1 MPSNACDR
9 CHRRKVRCDKI
20 QPQCGPCKRADVA
33 CEYAVSEHQLRRR
46 NVQKLE
52 RRIRELMDCNEGLT
66 QQLRR
71 SEEVTR
77 RSEDVAIRS
86 EGARRSEDVERGEAS
101 VHDSPGDGEVAEEVI
116 QMSLIAGGGHHFV
129 GSTSGLLLAN
139 LLQSRPQPS
148 SSFTTS
154 WKPNSLPGLPSPQTN
169 SGLPPKSLASE
180 LLKAY
185 CSHDHLCY
193 PFLSTKSLYRSL
205 DAVYEDSSAKDPVDV
220 FFVDMT
226 LAIGT
231 AQVHKFN
238 WNGVYDAETHYNR
251 AMTRLADVL
260 AIDGIERLQ
269 ALLLVCQYRMGT
281 TSSNTTTSVWHLIG
295 VAART
300 CLEMGLHRAATYAL
314 PQTLDDAT
322 RKVKEEEMETKRRC
336 FWSLAALDRVTSLAL
351 GRPLALQLE
360 DIDVDLPPSSTADQL
375 PEDSSPLSSAPY
387 GTPQYRAATSV
398 FVHIVRYRLICGK
411 IINALHRSAKHVTFP
426 NTSYEEMRTALA
438 RELQEWHTETAN
450 LPLVKSDTAASPA
463 SGSSFRS
470 GEWYRLLYHNGM
482 LMLFRPSPCL
492 NDAAVNSLALQNIY
506 DSAREA
512 ISLYASL
519 HRSRKLNYSWITMHT
534 VFLAGLSYIFALRH
548 HFSGSEPQ
556 RARLHTTPTINQ
568 VVNDTRACSKVLFPE
583 HSKDAQFWLW
593 PRRDLTSGSIYVLSF
608 VEMTDSVAEAE
619 MPGPVPPIRI
629 GNVSGATGD
638 HPHAMSRMVRSGN
651 VHVITGDWL
660 SEMNIAWNAITKQEV
675 DPNLGYENGFYE
687 QLDECLDDIMQRDI
701 RVVTNAGAL
710 NTDAL
715 YDKVRA
721 LCEKRGYGGFVVAKV
736 LGDDVSDVVRRRDV
750 QITHLDHPEQTLDSW
765 GFTPCCATA
774 YIGCWGIVQALRSGA
789 RIVIC
794 GRCTDASPVMGAAAW
809 YHGWREDQYEEL
821 AGSLLAAHLIECG
834 PYVVGANFSG
844 FKDFL
849 PELVDIAFPIAEI
862 DPRGRCTIGRT
873 AEGGGRVTKETV
885 TAQLLY
891 ELQGHLYLNPDVVAD
906 LSGVH
911 VEQES
916 ENRVS
921 VSGVKG
927 LPPPPTA
934 KVMIAAKGGFQ
945 AEATFYINGLDVYEK
960 AAMMKNQLA
969 HMFKD
974 SNFSRL
980 SIELYGTPAENPT
993 SQQAGTVSL
1002 RVFAQARRKEDIEA
1016 PKFKVP
1022 IYALRMQSYPGYHM
1036 NLDFRTMVPK
1046 PFMEMFPALM
1056 PVSAIEHRVEMS
1068 TGTSHRIEPPAKTAK
1083 YPIVRP
1089 STETHGPVDMLTFGP
1104 TEWAPLGSVV
1114 HARSGDKGDNS
1125 NVGFFVRNDD
1135 EYAWLRNLLTVS
1147 KLKQLFGDDW
1157 FKGDPERRV
1166 ERVEFPGVNAVHFR
1180 VLDNLNGGIA
1190 SSDRIDGL
1198 GKGIGEYLRSRYV
1211 DVPKAFLERGR
1222 I

>member
-46 NVQKLE
+46 NIQKLE
-52 RRIRELMDCNEGLT
+52 RRIRDLQANNETLSE
-66 QQLRR
+66 QLRR
-71 SEEVTR
+71 SEGPIQER
-77 RSEDVAIRS
+77 HGSERDTTGS
-86 EGARRSEDVERGEAS
+86 NTE
-101 VHDSPGDGEVAEEVI
+101 SPLGDGEVAEEVI

-148 SSFTTS
+148 SSLHAS
-154 WKPNSLPGLPSPQTN
+154 GWKPNAISDLTPQGG
-169 SGLPPKSLASE
+169 SGLPPKTLASE

-205 DAVYEDSSAKDPVDV
+205 DAVYEEGRDKDPVDA

-260 AIDGIERLQ
+260 ARDGIERLQ

-314 PQTLDDAT
+314 PPANEHDES
-322 RKVKEEEMETKRRC
+322 RKAKEEEMETKRRC
-336 FWSLAALDRVTSLAL
+336 FWSLVALDRVTSLAL

-360 DIDVDLPPSSTADQL
+360 DIDVDLPPSSTPDQL

-411 IINALHRSAKHVTFP
+411 IINALHRSTKHVSFASI
-426 NTSYEEMRTALA
+426 SYEEMRTALA

-450 LPLVKSDTAASPA
+450 LPLVKSDATAASPA
-463 SGSSFRS
+463 SGSSFRCE
-470 GEWYRLLYHNGM
+470 EWYRLLYHN
-482 LMLFRPSPCL
+482 
-492 NDAAVNSLALQNIY
+492 VHK
-506 DSAREA
+506 RE
-512 ISLYASL
+512 
-519 HRSRKLNYSWITMHT
+519 
-534 VFLAGLSYIFALRH
+534 
-548 HFSGSEPQ
+548 
-556 RARLHTTPTINQ
+556 
-568 VVNDTRACSKVLFPE
+568 
-583 HSKDAQFWLW
+583 
-593 PRRDLTSGSIYVLSF
+593 
-608 VEMTDSVAEAE
+608 EMDSVAETE
-619 MPGPVPPIRI
+619 NHQPVPPIRI

-638 HPHAMSRMVRSGN
+638 HPHAMSRMVRTGN
-651 VHVITGDWL
+651 VNVITGDWL

-675 DPNLGYENGFYE
+675 DPNLGYENGFFE
-687 QLDECLDDIMQRDI
+687 QLDECLDDIIQRGI

-721 LCEKRGYGGFVVAKV
+721 LCEKRGYGDAIVAKV
-736 LGDDVSDVVRRRDV
+736 LGDDVSDVVMNGDV
-750 QITHLDHPEQTLDSW
+750 RVTHLDHPEQTLETW

-774 YIGCWGIVQALRSGA
+774 YIGCWGIVQALRAGA

-821 AGSLLAAHLIECG
+821 AGSLLGAHLIECG

-862 DPRGRCTIGRT
+862 DPRGRCIIGRT
-873 AEGGGRVTKETV
+873 GEGGGRVTKETV

-906 LSGVH
+906 LSGVR

-916 ENRVS
+916 PNRVS
-921 VSGVKG
+921 VSCVKG
-927 LPPPPTA
+927 FPPPPTA
-934 KVMIAAKGGFQ
+934 KVMVAAKGGFQ
-945 AEATFYINGLDVYEK
+945 AEATFYINGLDVAEK
-960 AAMMKNQLA
+960 AAMMKAQLA

-974 SNFSRL
+974 ANFSRL
-980 SIELYGTPAENPT
+980 SIELYGTPADNPT

-1016 PKFKVP
+1016 SKFKVP

-1056 PVSAIEHRVEMS
+1056 PVSAIDHRVVMS
-1068 TGTSHRIEPPAKTAK
+1068 TGTKHRVEPPTHTAK

-1104 TEWAPLGSVV
+1104 IEWAPLGSVV

-1157 FKGDPERRV
+1157 FKMNPDRRV
-1166 ERVEFPGVNAVHFR
+1166 ERVEFPGINAVHFR

-1211 DVPKAFLERGR
+1211 DVPKAFLDRGR

>member
-1 MPSNACDR
+1 M
-9 CHRRKVRCDKI
+9 
-20 QPQCGPCKRADVA
+20 
-33 CEYAVSEHQLRRR
+33 
-46 NVQKLE
+46 
-52 RRIRELMDCNEGLT
+52 
-66 QQLRR
+66 
-71 SEEVTR
+71 
-77 RSEDVAIRS
+77 
-86 EGARRSEDVERGEAS
+86 
-101 VHDSPGDGEVAEEVI
+101 
-116 QMSLIAGGGHHFV
+116 
-129 GSTSGLLLAN
+129 
-139 LLQSRPQPS
+139 
-148 SSFTTS
+148 
-154 WKPNSLPGLPSPQTN
+154 
-169 SGLPPKSLASE
+169 
-180 LLKAY
+180 
-185 CSHDHLCY
+185 
-193 PFLSTKSLYRSL
+193 
-205 DAVYEDSSAKDPVDV
+205 
-220 FFVDMT
+220 
-226 LAIGT
+226 
-231 AQVHKFN
+231 
-238 WNGVYDAETHYNR
+238 
-251 AMTRLADVL
+251 
-260 AIDGIERLQ
+260 
-269 ALLLVCQYRMGT
+269 
-281 TSSNTTTSVWHLIG
+281 
-295 VAART
+295 
-300 CLEMGLHRAATYAL
+300 
-314 PQTLDDAT
+314 
-322 RKVKEEEMETKRRC
+322 
-336 FWSLAALDRVTSLAL
+336 LDR
-351 GRPLALQLE
+351 
-360 DIDVDLPPSSTADQL
+360 
-375 PEDSSPLSSAPY
+375 
-387 GTPQYRAATSV
+387 
-398 FVHIVRYRLICGK
+398 
-411 IINALHRSAKHVTFP
+411 
-426 NTSYEEMRTALA
+426 
-438 RELQEWHTETAN
+438 
-450 LPLVKSDTAASPA
+450 
-463 SGSSFRS
+463 
-470 GEWYRLLYHNGM
+470 
-482 LMLFRPSPCL
+482 
-492 NDAAVNSLALQNIY
+492 
-506 DSAREA
+506 
-512 ISLYASL
+512 
-519 HRSRKLNYSWITMHT
+519 
-534 VFLAGLSYIFALRH
+534 
-548 HFSGSEPQ
+548 
-556 RARLHTTPTINQ
+556 
-568 VVNDTRACSKVLFPE
+568 
-583 HSKDAQFWLW
+583 
-593 PRRDLTSGSIYVLSF
+593 
-608 VEMTDSVAEAE
+608 
-619 MPGPVPPIRI
+619 PPIRI

-721 LCEKRGYGGFVVAKV
+721 LCEKRGYGDCVVAKV
-736 LGDDVSDVVRRRDV
+736 LGDDVSDVVMDRERRRDV

-906 LSGVH
+906 LSGVQ

-945 AEATFYINGLDVYEK
+945 AEATFYINGLDVFEK

-980 SIELYGTPAENPT
+980 SIELYGTPADNPT

-1002 RVFAQARRKEDIEA
+1002 RVFAQARRKEDIDA

-1068 TGTSHRIEPPAKTAK
+1068 TGASHRIEPPAKTAK

-1089 STETHGPVDMLTFGP
+1089 STETHGPVDILTFGP

-1166 ERVEFPGVNAVHFR
+1166 ERVEFPGINAVHFR

>member
-52 RRIRELMDCNEGLT
+52 RRIRELMDCNESLT

-77 RSEDVAIRS
+77 RSEEAT
-86 EGARRSEDVERGEAS
+86 RRSEDVERAGTE
-101 VHDSPGDGEVAEEVI
+101 VVQDSPGDGEVAEEVI

-148 SSFTTS
+148 SSLTTS
-154 WKPNSLPGLPSPQTN
+154 GWKPNSLPGLTSPQAN
-169 SGLPPKSLASE
+169 SGLPPKTLASE

-205 DAVYEDSSAKDPVDV
+205 DAVYEESSAKDPVDA

-260 AIDGIERLQ
+260 ARDGIERLQ

-314 PQTLDDAT
+314 PQTLDDVT

-336 FWSLAALDRVTSLAL
+336 FWSLVALDRVTSLAL

-411 IINALHRSAKHVTFP
+411 IINALHRSTKHVTFS

-470 GEWYRLLYHNGM
+470 EEWYRLLYHNGM

-492 NDAAVNSLALQNIY
+492 NDAAVNSIALQNVY

-512 ISLYASL
+512 ISLYA
-519 HRSRKLNYSWITMHT
+519 T
-534 VFLAGLSYIFALRH
+534 VSERWDLARNCSDLFDRLSDAVVADVVEASVAAPVQFSADLAGMTVDTSH
-548 HFSGSEPQ
+548 HIKMLD
-556 RARLHTTPTINQ
+556 R
-568 VVNDTRACSKVLFPE
+568 
-583 HSKDAQFWLW
+583 
-593 PRRDLTSGSIYVLSF
+593 
-608 VEMTDSVAEAE
+608 
-619 MPGPVPPIRI
+619 PPIRI

-721 LCEKRGYGGFVVAKV
+721 LCEKRGYGDCVVAKV
-736 LGDDVSDVVRRRDV
+736 LGDDVSDVVMDRERRRDV

-906 LSGVH
+906 LSGVQ

-945 AEATFYINGLDVYEK
+945 AEATFYINGLDVFEK

-980 SIELYGTPAENPT
+980 SIELYGTPADNPT

-1002 RVFAQARRKEDIEA
+1002 RVFAQARRKEDIDA

-1068 TGTSHRIEPPAKTAK
+1068 TGASHRIEPPAKTAK

-1166 ERVEFPGVNAVHFR
+1166 ERVEFPGINAVHFR

>member
-52 RRIRELMDCNEGLT
+52 RRIRELMDCNEGLA

-77 RSEDVAIRS
+77 RSEEAT
-86 EGARRSEDVERGEAS
+86 RRSEDVERAGTE
-101 VHDSPGDGEVAEEVI
+101 VVQDSPGDGEVAEEVI

-148 SSFTTS
+148 SSLTTS
-154 WKPNSLPGLPSPQTN
+154 GWKPNSLPGLTSPQAN
-169 SGLPPKSLASE
+169 SGLPPKTLASE

-205 DAVYEDSSAKDPVDV
+205 DAVYEESSAKDPVDA

-260 AIDGIERLQ
+260 ARDGIERLQ

-314 PQTLDDAT
+314 PQTLDDVT

-336 FWSLAALDRVTSLAL
+336 FWSLVALDRVTSLAL

-411 IINALHRSAKHVTFP
+411 IINALHRSTKHVTFS

-470 GEWYRLLYHNGM
+470 EEWYRLLYHNGM

-492 NDAAVNSLALQNIY
+492 NDAAVNSLALQNVY

-519 HRSRKLNYSWITMHT
+519 HRSRKLNYSWITMHA

-568 VVNDTRACSKVLFPE
+568 VVNDTRACSKVLVAVSERWDLARNCSDLFDRL
-583 HSKDAQFWLW
+583 SDA
-593 PRRDLTSGSIYVLSF
+593 
-608 VEMTDSVAEAE
+608 
-619 MPGPVPPIRI
+619 
-629 GNVSGATGD
+629 
-638 HPHAMSRMVRSGN
+638 
-651 VHVITGDWL
+651 
-660 SEMNIAWNAITKQEV
+660 
-675 DPNLGYENGFYE
+675 
-687 QLDECLDDIMQRDI
+687 
-701 RVVTNAGAL
+701 
-710 NTDAL
+710 
-715 YDKVRA
+715 
-721 LCEKRGYGGFVVAKV
+721 
-736 LGDDVSDVVRRRDV
+736 
-750 QITHLDHPEQTLDSW
+750 
-765 GFTPCCATA
+765 
-774 YIGCWGIVQALRSGA
+774 
-789 RIVIC
+789 
-794 GRCTDASPVMGAAAW
+794 
-809 YHGWREDQYEEL
+809 
-821 AGSLLAAHLIECG
+821 
-834 PYVVGANFSG
+834 
-844 FKDFL
+844 
-849 PELVDIAFPIAEI
+849 
-862 DPRGRCTIGRT
+862 
-873 AEGGGRVTKETV
+873 
-885 TAQLLY
+885 
-891 ELQGHLYLNPDVVAD
+891 VVAD
-906 LSGVH
+906 V
-911 VEQES
+911 VEA
-916 ENRVS
+916 S
-921 VSGVKG
+921 V
-927 LPPPPTA
+927 
-934 KVMIAAKGGFQ
+934 AAPVQFSADLAGMTVDS
-945 AEATFYINGLDVYEK
+945 TFRDCFGDLQSLGLDEFHND
-960 AAMMKNQLA
+960 AISQL
-969 HMFKD
+969 
-974 SNFSRL
+974 
-980 SIELYGTPAENPT
+980 
-993 SQQAGTVSL
+993 SQ
-1002 RVFAQARRKEDIEA
+1002 
-1016 PKFKVP
+1016 
-1022 IYALRMQSYPGYHM
+1022 
-1036 NLDFRTMVPK
+1036 
-1046 PFMEMFPALM
+1046 
-1056 PVSAIEHRVEMS
+1056 
-1068 TGTSHRIEPPAKTAK
+1068 
-1083 YPIVRP
+1083 
-1089 STETHGPVDMLTFGP
+1089 
-1104 TEWAPLGSVV
+1104 EW
-1114 HARSGDKGDNS
+1114 
-1125 NVGFFVRNDD
+1125 FF
-1135 EYAWLRNLLTVS
+1135 
-1147 KLKQLFGDDW
+1147 
-1157 FKGDPERRV
+1157 
-1166 ERVEFPGVNAVHFR
+1166 
-1180 VLDNLNGGIA
+1180 
-1190 SSDRIDGL
+1190 GL
-1198 GKGIGEYLRSRYV
+1198 GGESHPYY
-1211 DVPKAFLERGR
+1211 
-1222 I
+1222 

>member
-1 MPSNACDR
+1 MTSNACDR
-9 CHRRKVRCDKI
+9 CHRRKVRCDKV

-46 NVQKLE
+46 NIQKLE
-52 RRIRELMDCNEGLT
+52 RRIRDLQANNETLSA
-66 QQLRR
+66 QLRR
-71 SEEVTR
+71 SEGPIQER
-77 RSEDVAIRS
+77 HGS
-86 EGARRSEDVERGEAS
+86 ERGTTGRNTE
-101 VHDSPGDGEVAEEVI
+101 SPLGDGEVAEEVI

-148 SSFTTS
+148 SSLHAS
-154 WKPNSLPGLPSPQTN
+154 GWKPNTISDLTPQGG
-169 SGLPPKSLASE
+169 SGLPPKTLASE
-180 LLKAY
+180 LIKAY

-193 PFLSTKSLYRSL
+193 PFLSIKSLYRSL
-205 DAVYEDSSAKDPVDV
+205 DAVYEEGREKDPVDA

-260 AIDGIERLQ
+260 ARDGIERLQ

-314 PQTLDDAT
+314 PPTNEHKESPEA
-322 RKVKEEEMETKRRC
+322 KEEEMETKRRC
-336 FWSLAALDRVTSLAL
+336 FWSLVALDRVTSLAL

-360 DIDVDLPPSSTADQL
+360 DIDVDLPPSSTSDQL
-375 PEDSSPLSSAPY
+375 PQDNSPLSSAPY

-411 IINALHRSAKHVTFP
+411 IINALHRSTKHVSFASI
-426 NTSYEEMRTALA
+426 SYEEMRTALA

-450 LPLVKSDTAASPA
+450 LPLVKSDATAASPA
-463 SGSSFRS
+463 SGSSFRCE
-470 GEWYRLLYHNGM
+470 EWYRLLYHNGM

-492 NDAAVNSLALQNIY
+492 NDASVNSVALQNIF

-512 ISLYASL
+512 IVLPFNYKLLNPGERDCIRPLPLTKSSTILARVQRLSDAVVADVVEASTPSNHGMGVAAAVPFSADL
-519 HRSRKLNYSWITMHT
+519 ANMT
-534 VFLAGLSYIFALRH
+534 VDTLVMYLLDAGSA
-548 HFSGSEPQ
+548 
-556 RARLHTTPTINQ
+556 
-568 VVNDTRACSKVLFPE
+568 
-583 HSKDAQFWLW
+583 
-593 PRRDLTSGSIYVLSF
+593 
-608 VEMTDSVAEAE
+608 AETE
-619 MPGPVPPIRI
+619 NHQPVPPIRI

-638 HPHAMSRMVRSGN
+638 HPHAMSRMVRTGN
-651 VHVITGDWL
+651 VNAITGDWL

-675 DPNLGYENGFYE
+675 DPNLGYENGFFE

-715 YDKVRA
+715 YDKVRD
-721 LCEKRGYGGFVVAKV
+721 LCEKRGYGDAIIAKV
-736 LGDDVSDVVRRRDV
+736 LGDDVSDVVMKGDV
-750 QITHLDHPEQTLDSW
+750 RVAHLDHPEQTLETW

-774 YIGCWGIVQALRSGA
+774 YIGCWGIVQALRAGA

-821 AGSLLAAHLIECG
+821 AGSLLGAHLIECG

-862 DPRGRCTIGRT
+862 DPRGRCIIGRT
-873 AEGGGRVTKETV
+873 GEGGGRVTKETV

-906 LSGVH
+906 LSGVR

-916 ENRVS
+916 PNRVS
-921 VSGVKG
+921 VSCVKG
-927 LPPPPTA
+927 FPPPPTA
-934 KVMIAAKGGFQ
+934 KVMVAAKGGFQ
-945 AEATFYINGLDVYEK
+945 AEATFYINGLDVAEK
-960 AAMMKNQLA
+960 AAMMKAQLA

-974 SNFSRL
+974 ANFSRL
-980 SIELYGTPAENPT
+980 SIELYGTPADNPT

-1016 PKFKVP
+1016 SKFKVP

-1056 PVSAIEHRVEMS
+1056 PVSAIDHRVVMS
-1068 TGTSHRIEPPAKTAK
+1068 TGTTHRVEAPTQTAK

-1104 TEWAPLGSVV
+1104 TEWAPLGSIV

-1157 FKGDPERRV
+1157 FKMNPDRRV
-1166 ERVEFPGVNAVHFR
+1166 ERVEFPGINAVHFR

-1211 DVPKAFLERGR
+1211 DVPKVFLDRGR